1 MTMRQAVR
9 QRALM
14 SNSSLIRLGI
24 IAVLVIGLAGV
35 GFLVTRIRPELI
47 LVAIAAPLVVLL
59 AFSHLEYSVLAIV
72 LTAAF
77 VRFSLPTGTESRIV
91 SSLLLTAVAIV
102 VWLTKML
109 VVDKK
114 LQLKSSP
121 ANVPL
126 LVFVAATVISYA
138 WCNVFRDPLVV
149 VWETWPFV
157 QLGAL
162 GVMVLLPG
170 AFLLASNF
178 LTDLKWIKWLT
189 AIITIIGI
197 LVVVG
202 EFLHLPV
209 SFIQVRPL
217 FPTWFICLTYAQV
230 LFNRRLPIALR
241 VLLLIFVGAWVYRVF
256 IVRLSWLSAWLPTM
270 LAVGV
275 ISLRRSVWLPLLL
288 LVLLAV
294 YVGINMSAI
303 RADYEVESVGSG
315 ETRMAAW
322 QVNWRVT
329 GKHFLFG
336 VGPAGYAAYYMSY
349 FPSEAMAT
357 HNNYLDV
364 LSQTGI
370 VGMTGYLSFFAALAW
385 TAWDLLK
392 RTRGRF
398 DFTEAFSV
406 GAAASLLGAV
416 IAMGLGDWLLP
427 FVYTQTIAGFDYA
440 AYTWILLGAMVSLQ
454 RIVKEQADTE
464 LA

>member
-1 MTMRQAVR
+1 
-9 QRALM
+9 M

-35 GFLVTRIRPELI
+35 GFLAARIRPELI
-47 LVAIAAPLVVLL
+47 LIAIAAPLVVLL
-59 AFSHLEYSVLAIV
+59 ALGHLEYGVLAIV

-91 SSLLLTAVAIV
+91 SSLLLTAAVIVA
-102 VWLTKML
+102 WLTKML

-126 LVFVAATVISYA
+126 LVFVAAVVISYV

-170 AFLLASNF
+170 AFFLASNC
-178 LTDLKWIKWLT
+178 LTDVRLVQWLMT
-189 AIITIIGI
+189 IIMVIGI

-202 EFLHLPV
+202 EYLHLPV
-209 SFIQVRPL
+209 DFIQVRPL
-217 FPTWFICLTYAQV
+217 FPTWFICLAYAQV
-230 LFNRRLPIALR
+230 LFNRRLPATLR
-241 VLLLIFVGAWVYRVF
+241 VLLLIFVGAWIYRVF

-294 YVGINMSAI
+294 YVGINMSAT

-349 FPSEAMAT
+349 FPTEAMAT
-357 HNNYLDV
+357 HSNYLDV

-370 VGMTGYLSFFAALAW
+370 VGLTGFLSFFATLTW
-385 TAWDLLK
+385 TAWDLLR

-398 DFTEAFSV
+398 DFTEAFGV

-454 RIVKEQADTE
+454 RIVKEQAVAE
-464 LA
+464 FV

>member
-1 MTMRQAVR
+1 M
-9 QRALM
+9 
-14 SNSSLIRLGI
+14 
-24 IAVLVIGLAGV
+24 
-35 GFLVTRIRPELI
+35 
-47 LVAIAAPLVVLL
+47 VLL
-59 AFSHLEYSVLAIV
+59 ALSHLEYGVLAIV

-91 SSLLLTAVAIV
+91 SSLLLTAAVIVA
-102 VWLTKML
+102 WMTKML

-114 LQLKSSP
+114 LQLRSSP

-126 LVFVAATVISYA
+126 LVFVAAVVISSV
-138 WCNVFRDPLVV
+138 WCNVFRDQLVV

-170 AFLLASNF
+170 AFLLASNC
-178 LTDLKWIKWLT
+178 LTEVRLIQWLT
-189 AIITIIGI
+189 TVIITIGI

-202 EFLHLPV
+202 EYLHLPV
-209 SFIQVRPL
+209 DFIQVRPL
-217 FPTWFICLTYAQV
+217 FPTWFICLAYAQV

-241 VLLLIFVGAWVYRVF
+241 VLLLIFVGAWIYRVF

-270 LAVGV
+270 LAVGA
-275 ISLRRSVWLPLLL
+275 ISLRRSVWLSLIL

-294 YVGINMSAI
+294 YVGVNMSAI
-303 RADYEVESVGSG
+303 RADYEIESMSSG
-315 ETRMAAW
+315 QTRMAAW
-322 QVNWRVT
+322 EVNWRVT

-349 FPSEAMAT
+349 FPTEAMAT
-357 HNNYLDV
+357 HSNYLDV

-370 VGMTGYLSFFAALAW
+370 VGMTGFLSFFAALAW

-398 DFTEAFSV
+398 DFTGAFGV

-454 RIVKEQADTE
+454 RIVKEQAVAE
-464 LA
+464 FV